1 MYEYGLYLYLYLYI
15 YWCIFIS
22 VTFHPSSKGSS
33 RIESFYELM
42 NVGWFFG
49 LSITSPVRK
58 AVKLGGDA
66 GKILGIRTPQWIRFW
81 LGKIIGMTLR
91 HWYVGKVFKGHVAGS
106 MSRMWS
112 IDLNKFRLDGVFL
125 VWLCDIK
132 VWKTWETT
140 MVTAEWQK

>member
-1 MYEYGLYLYLYLYI
+1 MNTAYI
-15 YWCIFIS
+15 YIYIYILMHIHFSHVPPIIQG
-22 VTFHPSSKGSS
+22 VFTH
-33 RIESFYELM
+33 RELLRADECWLILWPQH
-42 NVGWFFG
+42 NKSGPQG
-49 LSITSPVRK
+49 R
-58 AVKLGGDA
+58 KLGGDA